1 MVWDCVDNGKGSG
14 AVAACAGDIV
24 DAGVE
29 RVEVL
34 E

>member
-14 AVAACAGDIV
+14 AVAACARDVV

-29 RVEVL
+29 WL
-34 E
+34 EALE